1 MAAKVGVTETT
12 LEPTCFEHPTNL
24 KIKFW
29 DLPGIGTP
37 NYPDLETYCKKVP
50 LEKYHA
56 FLIFTKGRFS
66 EHDKQLAQ
74 KIRLMNKSFFFIRTK
89 IDEDVRAEKR
99 KRSFNE
105 AATLKK
111 IHSYCLENL
120 HGLLAKEEDIFLI
133 SNHYPTK
140 WDFARLSQAILDAL
154 PKYQRESLTLSLSIL
169 TSLSTDIL
177 KKKVEILQGRMWKV
191 ASVSA
196 TIAVCPI
203 PGLSIAVDLMLI
215 KREIDF
221 YRSQLGL
228 PKEGSE
234 RFAQLSDGTQKEVQ
248 AIWATMAS
256 ASHIGGLMAA
266 YATEEA
272 AEEVT
277 RLIPFVGWLAASAM
291 SWAGTYY
298 FLKQSLKNMERV
310 ALLVLKEAVDN
321 FDV

>member
-66 EHDKQLAQ
+66 EYDKQLAQ

-105 AATLKK
+105 NAMLKK

-120 HGLLAKEEDIFLI
+120 HGLLEKENNIFLI
-133 SNHYPTK
+133 SNHYPAR
-140 WDFARLSQAILDAL
+140 WDFPRLSQAILDAL
-154 PKYQRESLTLSLSIL
+154 PMYQQESLILSLSIL

-177 KKKVEILQGRMWKV
+177 KK
-191 ASVSA
+191 
-196 TIAVCPI
+196 
-203 PGLSIAVDLMLI
+203 
-215 KREIDF
+215 
-221 YRSQLGL
+221 
-228 PKEGSE
+228 
-234 RFAQLSDGTQKEVQ
+234 
-248 AIWATMAS
+248 
-256 ASHIGGLMAA
+256 
-266 YATEEA
+266 
-272 AEEVT
+272 
-277 RLIPFVGWLAASAM
+277 
-291 SWAGTYY
+291 
-298 FLKQSLKNMERV
+298 
-310 ALLVLKEAVDN
+310 
-321 FDV
+321 